1 MVTIDEL
8 DGLIDAT
15 PDAAM
20 ILLAGHAWHAT
31 MRERP
36 LVRSQGAGADHVVY
50 RGLPVWVTSPGPS
63 RVLSADQV
71 RAEGLDGL

>member
-1 MVTIDEL
+1 
-8 DGLIDAT
+8 
-15 PDAAM
+15 
-20 ILLAGHAWHAT
+20 

-36 LVRSQGAGADHVVY
+36 LLRSQGAGADHVVY